1 MHIMEI
7 IVETEERKKRREEL
21 FETIITENFPK
32 LMSNTKTEIQGGRRT
47 VGRINTKGL
56 HTGWGKSRFT
66 AVPF

>member
-32 LMSNTKTEIQGGRRT
+32 LMSNTKTEIQGAQRSLSST
-47 VGRINTKGL
+47 NANIM
-56 HTGWGKSRFT
+56 
-66 AVPF
+66 

>member
-32 LMSNTKTEIQGGRRT
+32 LISNTKPYIQE
-47 VGRINTKGL
+47 
-56 HTGWGKSRFT
+56 
-66 AVPF
+66 A